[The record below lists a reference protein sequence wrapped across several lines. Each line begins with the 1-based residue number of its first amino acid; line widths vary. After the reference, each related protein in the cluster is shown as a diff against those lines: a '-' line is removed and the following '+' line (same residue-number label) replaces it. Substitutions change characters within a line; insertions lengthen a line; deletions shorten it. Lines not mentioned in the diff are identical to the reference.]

1 VRHSSLEG
9 GSDGGSAASTTD
21 IVFASNASAVLRPLV
36 KRSVKAPAAIKLD
49 GEEGVSAHVAEDDSA
64 SDNVAAASTSADER
78 TPLLVPAAHNAPVA
92 HIRHPH
98 WTDKL
103 NPLIIAGLVAI
114 AIAVIPGVQNFL
126 FGPLTGGQRNAG
138 WVGATLGTVLAWLGG
153 SYAIIELL
161 GAGGEL
167 RFRDKNAQQEKTLGA
182 VLSITLWRFAAI
194 PAIGITAVWGL
205 QHLSPAIYPKDPVL
219 VRDCRLA
226 LSSASCY
233 PRLTVLLADCRT
245 LSSSS
250 S

>member
-1 VRHSSLEG
+1 M
-9 GSDGGSAASTTD
+9 
-21 IVFASNASAVLRPLV
+21 
-36 KRSVKAPAAIKLD
+36 
-49 GEEGVSAHVAEDDSA
+49 AEDDSA
-64 SDNVAAASTSADER
+64 STNAAAASSSADER

-92 HIRHPH
+92 HVRTRKH

-103 NPLIIAGLVAI
+103 NPLIIAGLVSI
-114 AIAVIPGVQNFL
+114 GIAVIPGVQNFL

-182 VLSITLWRFAAI
+182 VLSITIWRFAAV

-205 QHLSPAIYPKDPVL
+205 QHLSPAFYPKDPVL
-219 VRDCRLA
+219 VRARRVSTACLPVRG
-226 LSSASCY
+226 
-233 PRLTVLLADCRT
+233 
-245 LSSSS
+245 
-250 S
+250 

>member
-64 SDNVAAASTSADER
+64 SDNVAA
-78 TPLLVPAAHNAPVA
+78 L
-92 HIRHPH
+92 IRHPH

-226 LSSASCY
+226 LLSASCY
-233 PRLTVLLADCRT
+233 PRLTVLLADRRT